1 MYIDR
6 ANLSKRRISM
16 NDKVAI
22 YCRLSEEDKNKKN
35 KYDDS
40 GSIKNQK
47 LMLTEYANN
56 QNWIIYNIYS
66 DDDYSGSDRER
77 PAFNKMIEDAGNKK
91 FNIILCKSQSRF
103 TRELEL
109 VEIYLHNLLPQ
120 LGIRFVSIIDNID
133 TNIAGNKKAR
143 QINGLINEWYLEE
156 LSASVKS
163 GLKTRTKNGFH
174 IGSFAPYGYK
184 KDPDQKGHLIIDEEA
199 AEVVRYIFELYNQ
212 GIGKNQIAKILN
224 EKKIPNPSEY
234 KRQKGLRVR
243 INGKS
248 TGTIWKYYTVSS
260 ILTNEVYIGNLIQGK
275 TFNPTYKSKHAIPA
289 PKENW
294 IKVEN
299 THKPIIDMETWNT
312 TQRLWKSKTKP
323 FYNTGR
329 VGLFSGKVVC
339 KYCGYNL
346 VTAYTRH
353 NRYFRCPTRMFDKNF
368 CKGTTVL
375 EKTVENEISK
385 QLKKLQEELFDESSV
400 ENKIKLND
408 NNKKIERLENELKTI
423 DKKNNELIK
432 CLKNLYLDKIKGVI
446 SEEQFLSLSEDFESE
461 QKSLLEKK
469 SKIQTDIEYFENK
482 EKSNISKKDILA
494 KYLNADT
501 LTRIKVENLI
511 DKIEIGGTRN
521 NREID
526 IFWNF

>member
-1 MYIDR
+1 
-6 ANLSKRRISM
+6 M

-35 KYDDS
+35 KNDDS

-47 LMLTEYANN
+47 LMLTEYANK

-66 DDDYSGSDRER
+66 DDDYSGSDRDR
-77 PAFNKMIEDAGNKK
+77 PAFNKMIQDAINKK

-109 VEIYLHNLLPQ
+109 VELYIHNILPKS
-120 LGIRFVSIIDNID
+120 GIRFISIVDNID
-133 TNIAGNKKAR
+133 TSIVGNKKTR
-143 QINGLINEWYLEE
+143 QINGLINEWYLED

-163 GLKTRTKNGFH
+163 GLNTRIKNGFH
-174 IGSFAPYGYK
+174 IGSFAPYGYQ

-199 AEVVRYIFELYNQ
+199 AEVVRYIFELYNE

-224 EKKIPNPSEY
+224 EKNIPNPSEY
-234 KRQKGLRVR
+234 KRQKGLRTR

-248 TGTIWKYYTVSS
+248 TGTIWKYYS
-260 ILTNEVYIGNLIQGK
+260 ISNILINEVYIGNLVQGK
-275 TFNPTYKSKHAIPA
+275 TYNPTYKCKHAIPA

-299 THKPIIDMETWNT
+299 THEPIIDMETWNM
-312 TQRLWKSKTKP
+312 TQRLWKNKTKP
-323 FYNTGR
+323 FYNTGK

-375 EKTVENEISK
+375 EKTVENEILK
-385 QLKKLQEELFDESSV
+385 QLKQLQEKLFDESSV
-400 ENKIKLND
+400 EKNIEFNG
-408 NNKKIERLENELKTI
+408 NTKKIERLKNELKTI
-423 DKKNNELIK
+423 DKKNAELVGY
-432 CLKNLYLDKIKGVI
+432 LKNLYLDKIKNII
-446 SEEQFLSLSEDFESE
+446 SEEQFLSLSNDFESE
-461 QKSLLEKK
+461 QKKLSEKRLK
-469 SKIQTDIEYFENK
+469 TENDIEYFENK
-482 EKSNISKKDILA
+482 EKSNISKKDILS
-494 KYLNADT
+494 KYLNDDT
-501 LTRIKVENLI
+501 LTRIKIENLI
-511 DKIEIGGTRN
+511 DKIEIGGTKN
-521 NREID
+521 NREIT